1 MTNSD
6 AQAHA
11 EQIEGM
17 IETLRS
23 CLHTPCANYRDFWNA
38 VKEINVLFR
47 TLKPMLAADRH
58 RLWLQLGHL
67 CEEAK
72 EQQAESR
79 RNWERRK
86 SISANK
92 RNLVESKI
100 REAYYQ
106 AKGGSTP
113 PELAKAGELLREAL
127 EWMKNGWLGFN
138 IPTQL
143 TAFDDGKMTKADHD
157 ACWERW
163 QEANRMLHDRRRDI
177 GEYHFDHY
185 RGEAEDAIG
194 IAEYDPKRAKEKVK
208 TIQQS
213 MHGKI
218 MTGEQFTEIRRLL
231 DKAWGHASDKQKERQ
246 GEWEEHQEDKI
257 QKKRDLIR
265 HAEETIDRIEGQID
279 HCHDLEADA
288 RSDDYAAMVRGWIEE
303 KYDIIAGKRRFIADL
318 EEQIRE
324 IQSRIR

>member
-6 AQAHA
+6 AQANA

-17 IETLRS
+17 IEALQS
-23 CLHTPCANYRDFWNA
+23 CLHAPSANYQEFWNQ
-38 VKEINVLFR
+38 VKEINKLFR
-47 TLKPMLAADRH
+47 TLKPILAADRQ
-58 RLWLQLGHL
+58 RLWEQLGHL

-79 RNWERRK
+79 RNWESRK

-92 RNLVESKI
+92 RSLVESKI

-113 PELAKAGELLREAL
+113 SELGKAGQLLREAL
-127 EWMKNGWLGFN
+127 EWMKNGWSGFN

-163 QEANRMLHDRRRDI
+163 QEANEMLHDRRRDL
-177 GEYHFDHY
+177 GDYHFDHY
-185 RGEAEDAIG
+185 RSEAEDAIG

-208 TIQQS
+208 AIQQS

-231 DKAWGHASDKQKERQ
+231 DKAWEHASGKQNERHE
-246 GEWEEHQEDKI
+246 EWEEHQQGKI
-257 QKKRDLIR
+257 EKKRDLIR
-265 HAEETIDRIEGQID
+265 HAEETIDRIEEQID
-279 HCHDLEADA
+279 HCRDLEADA
-288 RSDDYAAMVRGWIEE
+288 RSDDYAEMVRGWIEE
-303 KYDIIAGKRRFIADL
+303 KYDVIAGKRRFIADL

-324 IQSRIR
+324 IESRLH